1 MDISW
6 GITKDTHSTEEND
19 SNRNTKR
26 RRVDAGHKKKVYE
39 LDDESM
45 IYTVGTQVHFTAQIN
60 NDTVEAL
67 IKEIT
72 KVVENNVPKYGS
84 KDAQKKVNITY
95 IVDSPGGSVTAV
107 LKFVDFISMVREK
120 QPHIE
125 FTSIITGMAASA
137 GTTMCVIADH
147 RCMTRNA
154 FAMIHEL
161 STGSQGKY
169 TQLVSY
175 IEFTK
180 TMHKK
185 LVDIYMRVF
194 DGTKERLEDLLKTE
208 SWFDAEG
215 YQALGLVTEIKG

>member
-1 MDISW
+1 MDIHW
-6 GITKDTHSTEEND
+6 GIARNEQLS
-19 SNRNTKR
+19 SNTSKNKR
-26 RRVDAGHKKKVYE
+26 MRVDAGHKKKVYE

-60 NDTVEAL
+60 NDTIEAL

-72 KVVENNVPKYGS
+72 KVVEDNVPKFGA
-84 KDAQKKVNITY
+84 KDSTKKVNITY

-137 GTTMCVIADH
+137 GTTMCVVADH

-161 STGSQGKY
+161 STGNQGKY

-180 TMHKK
+180 TMHKI
-185 LVDIYMRVF
+185 LVRIYMTVCNRS
-194 DGTKERLEDLLKTE
+194 EAELEDLLKTE

-215 YQALGLVTEIKG
+215 YKALGFVTEIKG